1 MVALFMGLFNNLSEL
16 VNKLV
21 IFVGTFQQMHNQVQW
36 VTHKLP
42 VIDNFVGIKSLITQT
57 TNFGTFQRARVNCQ
71 NLQFWWYFSKL
82 LYNSR
87 GSIVKACILIETL
100 LLIYYYQ
107 VAPNHNK
114 VIPDNIQAL
123 PLLPPPWPV
132 HLGMIKNQDNTVQ
145 ELGDHEEDDVQGGDH
160 GEQGGEQ
167 QYPQVE

>member
-71 NLQFWWYFSKL
+71 NLQF
-82 LYNSR
+82 
-87 GSIVKACILIETL
+87 
-100 LLIYYYQ
+100 
-107 VAPNHNK
+107 
-114 VIPDNIQAL
+114 
-123 PLLPPPWPV
+123 
-132 HLGMIKNQDNTVQ
+132 
-145 ELGDHEEDDVQGGDH
+145 
-160 GEQGGEQ
+160 
-167 QYPQVE
+167 